1 MFNFAKQKFKDMA
14 KNKIGKLFNKTI
26 VWGCS
31 LNELD
36 EQELLYTKEG
46 NNIVLKDNNGTKVT
60 GNYDNYVLP
69 TGNKE
74 IMTTEETD
82 VSEYATAQIVDANL
96 KAENIKNGVIILGV
110 TGEYTGENGGTEETG
125 E

>member
-1 MFNFAKQKFKDMA
+1 MA

-31 LNELD
+31 VNEL
-36 EQELLYTKEG
+36 EENELLYIKEG
-46 NNIVLKDNNGTKVT
+46 DNIVFRDKNGNKPT
-60 GNYDNYVLP
+60 GNYDRHVLP
-69 TGNKE
+69 TGKIE
-74 IMTTEETD
+74 ITDTKETD

-96 KAENIKNGVIILGV
+96 LPENIKDGVIILGI
-110 TGEYTGENGGTEETG
+110 TGTYTGETEETV

>member
-1 MFNFAKQKFKDMA
+1 MA
-14 KNKIGKLFNKTI
+14 KNKIGKLFDKTI

-60 GNYDNYVLP
+60 GNYDGYVLP
-69 TGNKE
+69 TGN
-74 IMTTEETD
+74 INITNTEETD

-96 KAENIKNGVIILGV
+96 LPENIKDGVTIFGV
-110 TGEYTGENGGTEETG
+110 TGTYTGETTPEE
-125 E
+125 

>member
-1 MFNFAKQKFKDMA
+1 MA
-14 KNKIGKLFNKTI
+14 KNKIGKLFDKTI

-36 EQELLYTKEG
+36 EQELLYTKKG
-46 NNIVLKDNNGTKVT
+46 NNIVLKDKNGTKVT

-69 TGNKE
+69 TGN
-74 IMTTEETD
+74 IDITSTEETD
-82 VSEYATAQIVDANL
+82 VSAYATAQIVDANL
-96 KAENIKNGVIILGV
+96 KAENIKDGVIILGI
-110 TGEYTGENGGTEETG
+110 TGEYTGEKEEI

>member
-1 MFNFAKQKFKDMA
+1 MA
-14 KNKIGKLFNKTI
+14 KNKIGKLFDKTI

-60 GNYDNYVLP
+60 GNYNGYVLP
-69 TGNKE
+69 TGN
-74 IMTTEETD
+74 IDITNTEETD

-96 KAENIKNGVIILGV
+96 KAKNIKKGVIILGI
-110 TGEYTGENGGTEETG
+110 TGTYTEFYSDDTY
-125 E
+125 

>member
-1 MFNFAKQKFKDMA
+1 MA
-14 KNKIGKLFNKTI
+14 KNKIGKLFDKTI

-69 TGNKE
+69 TGN
-74 IMTTEETD
+74 INITNTEETD
-82 VSEYATAQIVDANL
+82 VSEYATAQIVDVNL
-96 KAENIKNGVIILGV
+96 KEENIKKGVIILGI
-110 TGEYTGENGGTEETG
+110 TGTYE
-125 E
+125 

>member
-1 MFNFAKQKFKDMA
+1 MT

-69 TGNKE
+69 TGN
-74 IMTTEETD
+74 INITDTEETD

-96 KAENIKNGVIILGV
+96 LPENIKDGVIILGV
-110 TGEYTGENGGTEETG
+110 TGEYAGEQVVPK
-125 E
+125 

>member
-1 MFNFAKQKFKDMA
+1 MA
-14 KNKIGKLFNKTI
+14 KNKIGKLFDKTI

-31 LNELD
+31 LNDLD

-74 IMTTEETD
+74 ITTTEETD
-82 VSEYATAQIVDANL
+82 VSKYATAQIVDTNL
-96 KAENIKNGVIILGV
+96 KAENIKDGVIILGV
-110 TGEYTGENGGTEETG
+110 TGEYTGEKEEV
-125 E
+125 EE

>member
-1 MFNFAKQKFKDMA
+1 MA

-69 TGNKE
+69 TGN
-74 IMTTEETD
+74 INITNTEETD

-96 KAENIKNGVIILGV
+96 LPENIKDGVIILGV
-110 TGEYTGENGGTEETG
+110 TGEYTGELPELENGGLK
-125 E
+125 

>member
-1 MFNFAKQKFKDMA
+1 MA

-31 LNELD
+31 LNDLD
-36 EQELLYTKEG
+36 EKELLYTKEG
-46 NNIVLKDNNGTKVT
+46 NNIILNDKNGTKVT
-60 GNYDNYVLP
+60 GNYDGYVLP

-96 KAENIKNGVIILGV
+96 KAENIKDGVIILGI
-110 TGEYTGENGGTEETG
+110 TGEYTGEKEGIVE
-125 E
+125 